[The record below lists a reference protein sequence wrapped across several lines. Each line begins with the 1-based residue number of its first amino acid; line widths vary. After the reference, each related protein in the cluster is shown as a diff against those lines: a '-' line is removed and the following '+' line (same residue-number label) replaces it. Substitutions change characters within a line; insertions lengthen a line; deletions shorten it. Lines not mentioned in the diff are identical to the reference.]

1 MGALFAKKKPVSRV
15 TEQDK
20 AVLKLKQTR
29 DKLKQ
34 YQKKIVLNQDKER
47 ALAKECLSQGRKD
60 KALRLL
66 KKKKFQDSLLDK
78 TDGQLDNLEKLV
90 QDLEFAQ
97 VEIQVVEG
105 LKGGNEALDALHQIM
120 SLDDVEK
127 IMGDTEDAIAYQRE
141 IDDLLGGGI
150 NTGEEED
157 EDLLLSELDDL
168 LSGDTEAQLPEVP
181 DHEQELPDV
190 PTHEIETP
198 AQPEKAPKREA
209 MAS

>member
-1 MGALFAKKKPVSRV
+1 MGQLFAKKKPVSRI

-34 YQKKIVLNQDKER
+34 YQKKIVVNQAKER
-47 ALAKECLSQGRKD
+47 ILAKQLLDQGRKD

-78 TDGQLDNLEKLV
+78 TDVQLDNLDKLV
-90 QDLEFAQ
+90 QDIEFAQ

-127 IMGDTEDAIAYQRE
+127 IMGDTEDAIAYQNE
-141 IDDLLGGGI
+141 IDDLMAGGAGV
-150 NTGEEED
+150 EQPDED
-157 EDLLLSELDDL
+157 ELLAELGEL
-168 LSGDTEAQLPEVP
+168 LGDEA
-181 DHEQELPDV
+181 EQELPDV
-190 PTHEIETP
+190 PVSDMDLPVAPTHEL
-198 AQPEKAPKREA
+198 EKTKSRDEPRTLV
-209 MAS
+209 AS